1 LGKIF
6 PNRWPF
12 ISTGPSNI
20 SPIWRGWRQKE
31 NDNDFVNGHMIFN
44 KPSLWK
50 SIINDSR
57 FYCSLIRVYF
67 KKKCEK

>member
-1 LGKIF
+1 MGWLGKIF

-31 NDNDFVNGHMIFN
+31 NGNDFQQAVPVEM
-44 KPSLWK
+44 
-50 SIINDSR
+50 D
-57 FYCSLIRVYF
+57 Y
-67 KKKCEK
+67 